1 MKILGIDT
9 STKICSLGLIE
20 EETILIEYTLN
31 NLQNKHSSILVPT
44 IKDICERVNLKLQ
57 DIDGIAVS
65 LGPGSFTGLRIGLG
79 VAKGLSYAGSLPLLG
94 VPTLDALAFSLRGI
108 PCLICPIL
116 DAKKDEIYNVVF
128 RGGQNLEKVMD
139 YKCEDIYSLLVRL
152 SPLKE
157 KIIFIGEGIIR
168 HRKIIKERI
177 GQDALF
183 IDPQLVLPRGINV
196 AFLGLEKLK
205 KGKEDNIST
214 LSPLYLRKS
223 EAEIAW
229 EKKMQVMNND

>member
-20 EETILIEYTLN
+20 EEAILIEYTFN
-31 NLQNKHSSILVPT
+31 NLQKKHSSVLMPA
-44 IKDICERVNLKLQ
+44 IKDIFEKVNLKLQ

-65 LGPGSFTGLRIGLG
+65 LGPGSFTGLRISLG
-79 VAKGLSYAGSLPLLG
+79 VAKGLSYASSLPLLG
-94 VPTLDALAFSLRGI
+94 IPTLDALAFSLKGV

-128 RGGQNLEKVMD
+128 RGGNNFKKVMD
-139 YKCEDIYSLLVRL
+139 YKCEDINSLLIRL
-152 SPLKE
+152 SSLKE
-157 KIIFIGEGIIR
+157 KIIFIGEGLIR
-168 HRKIIKERI
+168 YQEIIKEKI
-177 GQDALF
+177 GKDALF
-183 IDPQLVLPRGINV
+183 IDPQLVFSRGANI

-205 KGKEDNIST
+205 KGKKDNVST

-223 EAEIAW
+223 EAEMAW
-229 EKKMQVMNND
+229 EKKYK

>member
-20 EETILIEYTLN
+20 EEDILIEYTLN
-31 NLQNKHSSILVPT
+31 NIQKKHSSILVPV
-44 IKDICERVNLKLQ
+44 IKDIFERVNLKLQ

-94 VPTLDALAFSLRGI
+94 IPTLDALALSLKGM

-116 DAKKDEIYNVVF
+116 DAKKDEIYNAVF
-128 RGGQNLEKVMD
+128 RGDNNIEKVMD
-139 YKCEDIYSLLVRL
+139 YKCEDINSLLVRL
-152 SPLKE
+152 SPLRE
-157 KIIFIGEGIIR
+157 KIIFIGEGLIR
-168 HRKIIKERI
+168 YQEIIKERI

-183 IDPQLVLPRGINV
+183 IDPQLVFPRGTNV

-205 KGKEDNIST
+205 MGKEDNIST
-214 LSPLYLRKS
+214 LSPLYLRKP

-229 EKKMQVMNND
+229 EKKCK

>member
-1 MKILGIDT
+1 MKIIGIDT
-9 STKICSLGLIE
+9 STRFCSLGLIE
-20 EETILIEYTLN
+20 EASVLIEYTLN
-31 NLQNKHSSILVPT
+31 NSQKKHSSILIPT
-44 IKDICERVNLKLQ
+44 IKNILEMMDLTLQ

-79 VAKGLSYAGSLPLLG
+79 VAKGLSYARSLPLMG
-94 VPTLDALAFSLRGI
+94 IPTLDALAFSFKEI

-116 DAKKDEIYNVVF
+116 DAKKEEIYHAVF
-128 RGGQNLEKVMD
+128 RGGGGNLNKVMD
-139 YKCEDIYSLLVRL
+139 YKCEDINSLLVRL
-152 SPLKE
+152 SSLKE
-157 KIIFIGEGIIR
+157 KIIFLGEGIIKYR
-168 HRKIIKERI
+168 EIIKERI

-183 IDPQLVLPRGINV
+183 IDPQLVLPRGANV

-205 KGKEDNIST
+205 IGKEDNIFT

-229 EKKMQVMNND
+229 EKKCK